1 MVLCKILVKYK
12 KVLFIQRIVKFF
24 QLEMLVYHWCLY
36 LNETDFYYKKWK
48 RFLLNTKI
56 NIILE
61 EVLHDLKRRAY
72 NQKSEVKFES
82 QKNYS
87 SFVKN

>member
-1 MVLCKILVKYK
+1 MVLCKSLVKYK
-12 KVLFIQRIVKFF
+12 KVLFIQRIVKYF
-24 QLEMLVYHWCLY
+24 QLEMLVYHWYLY
-36 LNETDFYYKKWK
+36 LNERDFYYKKWK

-56 NIILE
+56 NTIL